1 LSNYK
6 KYATARAIIG
16 NIRRMPIPG
25 NPQKYFPIT
34 GTGIRANGFD
44 VNKTKAAVEY
54 IVLIIHSH

>member
-1 LSNYK
+1 ML
-6 KYATARAIIG
+6 
-16 NIRRMPIPG
+16 IPG